1 MSASGEPVAVDR
13 YRHWLDGLLGVPV
26 TDGNAVEVLR
36 NGDQIFPAMLDA
48 VRTARCTI
56 DFLTF
61 IYRKGSIGAELGEA
75 LAERAAAGVRVRV
88 LLDAMGAGSI
98 DRSVLEELRAA
109 GAHVEWFRP
118 LSNPRVWETTHRGH
132 RKLLICD
139 GTLAFT
145 GGVGIADEW
154 LGDALDPTQWRDTH
168 FRVRGPA
175 VNALRG
181 TFVNNWAETGR
192 PLFDEGLDRFEPQPV
207 AGSTPIQV
215 VRGGARTGWGDIPTL
230 VAVLLSLAC
239 HRVRIAA
246 AYFVPDKGTL
256 ALLCDTARRG
266 VTVDLLING
275 AHADKRLSRLAS
287 EAQYATLL
295 EAGVRVRCFR
305 PTMLHQ
311 KLISVDGAVASVGSA
326 NFNSRSLVLDEE
338 VNLVVLDPEVVEIL
352 DGHFE
357 ADLQRAEHIDPDAWA
372 QRAVTQKALEVVPG
386 FLARHL

>member
-1 MSASGEPVAVDR
+1 MSVPAEQAAVDR

-36 NGDQIFPAMLDA
+36 NGAQIFPAMLDA
-48 VRTARCTI
+48 VRRAESTI

-61 IYRKGSIGAELGEA
+61 IYRRGSIGTELGEA
-75 LAERAAAGVRVRV
+75 LAERADAGVRVRV
-88 LLDAMGAGSI
+88 LLDAIGAAGI
-98 DRSVLEELRAA
+98 DKTVLGRLRAA

-118 LSNPRVWETTHRGH
+118 LSNRRVWETTHRGH

-154 LGDALDPTQWRDTH
+154 LGDARDPSEWRDTH
-168 FRVRGPA
+168 FAVRGPA

-181 TFVNNWAETGR
+181 SFVNNWAETSR
-192 PLFDEGLDRFEPQPV
+192 PLFDEGRDRFEAQPF
-207 AGSTPIQV
+207 AGRTPVQV
-215 VRGGARTGWGDIPTL
+215 VRGGARTGWGDISTL
-230 VAVLLSLAC
+230 VATLLGLARQ
-239 HRVRIAA
+239 RVRIAA

-256 ALLCDTARRG
+256 ALLCDTSRQG

-275 AHADKRLSRLAS
+275 PHADKRLSRLAS
-287 EAQYATLL
+287 EAQYETLL
-295 EAGVRVRCFR
+295 EAGVRVRCFQ

-311 KLISVDGAVASVGSA
+311 KLISVDGTVASVGSA
-326 NFNSRSLVLDEE
+326 NFNSRSLLLDEE
-338 VNLVVLDPEVVEIL
+338 LNLVMFDPAVVGALDA
-352 DGHFE
+352 HFD
-357 ADLQRAEHIDPDAWA
+357 ADVQRAEHIDLDAWSE
-372 QRAVTQKALEVVPG
+372 RAVSQKALEAVPG